1 MDGSGASVLYAGID
15 AQPVK
20 DQAVDDSAA
29 EDVAAGAAGV
39 DAEEDPWGKNP
50 PAAEDEAGA
59 RCVQ

>member
-1 MDGSGASVLYAGID
+1 MDGSGASVLYAGMD

-20 DQAVDDSAA
+20 DQAFDDSDA

-39 DAEEDPWGKNP
+39 EAEEDSWGKNP
-50 PAAEDEAGA
+50 PAGADEAGP